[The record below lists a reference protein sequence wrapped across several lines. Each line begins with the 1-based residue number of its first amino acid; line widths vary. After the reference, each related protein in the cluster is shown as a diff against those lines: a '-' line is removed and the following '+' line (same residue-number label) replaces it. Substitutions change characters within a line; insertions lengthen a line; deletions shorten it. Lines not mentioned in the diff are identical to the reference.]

1 MWIFGRFLQCSAA
14 GISQKRWGFVPS
26 LGSSKLVNGGL
37 KVERDLAAMTWSM
50 WLPRVA
56 VYCLLFSVH
65 RERCLQLI
73 YFLLVPLPE
82 WFASTMAESAG
93 PLRRMVSGQH
103 QTVLSRRWVAPFS
116 RISKKRS
123 EMGEGRS
130 AVPSFFVPRFLE
142 IPCRASRV
150 TYDMVRRSFHPVL
163 QLHLFVVLVGN
174 CHPLVLQDNVMRFSN
189 SQWLCCALFHQL
201 WLCQA

>member
-103 QTVLSRRWVAPFS
+103 QKVLSRRWVAPFS

-130 AVPSFFVPRFLE
+130 AVPSFFVPRFFGNSLPCITCYIWHE
-142 IPCRASRV
+142 DIPIAALKDEDLDRLVQAVVSPRAPASPIRGV
-150 TYDMVRRSFHPVL
+150 GG
-163 QLHLFVVLVGN
+163 QLP
-174 CHPLVLQDNVMRFSN
+174 PLGASGQCGGF
-189 SQWLCCALFHQL
+189 QK
-201 WLCQA
+201 